1 MEEKLI
7 QYVWQLRLFPTDG
20 LKTVDG
26 EDVEVID
33 QGLLNTNSGPDFF
46 NAKIKLDGQL
56 WVGNIEIHVRASD
69 WFRHH
74 HDTRRKRKRKKEPV
88 PRT

>member
-7 QYVWQLRLFPTDG
+7 QYVWQLRLFPADG

-46 NAKIKLDGQL
+46 NAKIRIGGTV
-56 WVGNIEIHVRASD
+56 WAGNVEIHDV
-69 WFRHH
+69 
-74 HDTRRKRKRKKEPV
+74 TRQ
-88 PRT
+88 